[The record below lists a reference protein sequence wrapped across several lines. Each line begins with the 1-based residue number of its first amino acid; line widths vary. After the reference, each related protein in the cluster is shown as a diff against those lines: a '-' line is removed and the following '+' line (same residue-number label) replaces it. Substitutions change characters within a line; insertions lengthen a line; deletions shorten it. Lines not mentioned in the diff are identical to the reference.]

1 MKKISLITITR
12 NNADGLRRTLA
23 SVSAQRYGALQHI
36 VVDGMSTDD
45 TAAVLADVKDTQV
58 VKAEP
63 RGVYNAINVGLHAA
77 DGDIVGLLHAGDVFS
92 SDYVLQR
99 IADTFSGATAPDF
112 VFGDVHFVDSQ
123 GRMTRYYSGENFT
136 ADSVR
141 YGMAP
146 PHPSLY
152 LTAGAA
158 LRAGDYRDDF
168 ALSGDFEMFVRLTR
182 GGYSWRYLPLDMVTM
197 DSGGLSSKWR
207 HRLITHNVER
217 MRALRLNGVKCSPLL
232 FAVNYYY
239 VLKSFICK
247 KR

>member
-1 MKKISLITITR
+1 MKKISLITITH

-23 SVSAQRYGALQHI
+23 SVSGHKYGALQHI
-36 VVDGMSTDD
+36 VVDGMSTDETD
-45 TAAVLADVKDTQV
+45 TVLADAEAVQV

-92 SDYVLQR
+92 SDDVMQQ
-99 IADTFSGATAPDF
+99 IADAFSGADAPDF

-123 GRMTRYYSGENFT
+123 GQVTRYYSGENFT

-152 LTAGAA
+152 LTAVAA
-158 LRAGDYRDDF
+158 RRAGDYREDF

-217 MRALRLNGVKCSPLL
+217 MRALRLNGVKRQPLL
-232 FAVNYYY
+232 FALNYFY
-239 VLKSFICK
+239 VLKSFICR